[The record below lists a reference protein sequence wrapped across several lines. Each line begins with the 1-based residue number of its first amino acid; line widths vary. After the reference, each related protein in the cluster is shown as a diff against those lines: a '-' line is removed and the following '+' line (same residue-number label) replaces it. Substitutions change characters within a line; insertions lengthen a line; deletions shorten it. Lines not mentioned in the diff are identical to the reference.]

1 MNPSLTLYTHP
12 MSRGRVARWMLE
24 ETGLPYDTVLL
35 EYGTTMKAP
44 AYRAINPMGKVPAIR
59 HGDTVVTEVAAICLY
74 LADLV
79 PDRQLAP
86 PVGSPERGSY
96 YRWISFMGPLEQ
108 LMVAK
113 ASGAALPK
121 PEMAGFGTEADL
133 LDTLEAALT
142 DREHLAGQHFTA
154 ADLLVAAY
162 VGWYLQFKLL
172 EARPAFVR
180 FAQRHEQRPAARRAD
195 EIDEALLAAAQGERP
210 DTP

>member
-1 MNPSLTLYTHP
+1 MTASLTFYTHP

-24 ETGLPYDTVLL
+24 ETGLPYETVLL

-44 AYRAINPMGKVPAIR
+44 EYRAINPMGKVPAIR
-59 HGDTVVTEVAAICLY
+59 HGDTVVTENAAIAMY

-86 PVGSPERGSY
+86 PVGSAERGPY

-113 ASGAALPK
+113 AGGNALPD
-121 PEMAGFGTEADL
+121 PRMAGFGTEQDL
-133 LDTLEAALT
+133 LDTLEGTLK
-142 DREHLAGQHFTA
+142 DKEHLAGDHFTA
-154 ADLLVAAY
+154 ADLLVAAS

-172 EARPAFVR
+172 EARPAFVQ
-180 FAQRHEQRPAARRAD
+180 FATRHRTRPAAKRAD
-195 EIDEALLAAAQGERP
+195 EIDQALLAK
-210 DTP
+210 